1 MLINTI
7 QEINLCIIEQRVSF
21 EVSYKILVSLTDLQ
35 TFLFSKNRPL
45 IIKMISTC
53 ITKHPKIHGLRE
65 IVVLFIR
72 VNDHFRTYPP
82 TQAGLISQDFHICRP
97 PNHYGSQGQATLRSI
112 VLSAVKHHRTR
123 FVSAYKS
130 DSESSHG

>member
-21 EVSYKILVSLTDLQ
+21 EVSYKILVSLSDLQ

-53 ITKHPKIHGLRE
+53 ITKHPKIHGLQE

-72 VNDHFRTYPP
+72 MIFQN
-82 TQAGLISQDFHICRP
+82 
-97 PNHYGSQGQATLRSI
+97 TL
-112 VLSAVKHHRTR
+112 K
-123 FVSAYKS
+123 Y
-130 DSESSHG
+130 